1 MNIFSITCLLASFFA
16 IENAVS
22 VFRLNRRSP
31 VNITFSL
38 FTLSFAAS
46 CFCMGNGT
54 SVSTYALTRF
64 WYKMN
69 IPFGIFLPGLAL
81 HFSMFL
87 AGKRKLAMHP
97 VTLGLIYLLP
107 FFFIYKMLFSGYF
120 EADFKLTAWGWD
132 SVIDYTVGYNWIFG
146 MLYSVPVSLSTFY
159 IFSWQR
165 KLKNKE
171 EAAQASALVFPY
183 LSGMLAIIINPHF
196 WYIKESEDLNFLLN
210 MLSIFAFLVFL
221 IGTRR
226 AVNKFNFMKIR
237 AESRVDALISGL
249 MEPAMLTDLE
259 CNVICYNI
267 PAHRILKYLGKSKIS
282 NIFDVEGISESLI
295 ESVRGLVENK
305 NSTGEVIFRDF
316 INKEDNRS
324 YSIVIKKF
332 SIKEKYSAGMLW
344 FLKENQSAVSMIH
357 KFGLTERQM
366 DIIRIVLSGC
376 SNKEIAAK
384 LGIAERTVENHLFNI
399 YNKIGVTNRIELFNI
414 AVRYG
419 IIPG

>member
-22 VFRLNRRSP
+22 IFRLNRKSP

-46 CFCMGNGT
+46 CFCMANGT

-97 VTLGLIYLLP
+97 VTLGFIYILP
-107 FFFIYKMLFSGYF
+107 LFFIYKMLFSGYF

-132 SVIDYTVGYNWIFG
+132 SVIDYTAGYNWIFAL
-146 MLYSVPVSLSTFY
+146 LYSAPVSLSTFY

-165 KLKNKE
+165 KLQNKE
-171 EAAQASALVFPY
+171 EAAQASALIFPY
-183 LSGMLAIIINPHF
+183 ISGMAAIIINPHF
-196 WYIKESEDLNFLLN
+196 WYLKGSEDLNFLLN
-210 MLSIFAFLVFL
+210 MFSIFAFLVFL

-226 AVNKFNFMKIR
+226 AVKKFNFMKIR
-237 AESRVDALISGL
+237 AESKVETLISGL
-249 MEPAMLTDLE
+249 IEPAILTDLE
-259 CNVICYNI
+259 CNIICYNI
-267 PAHRILKYLGKSKIS
+267 PAHRVLKYLGKSKVS
-282 NIFDVEGISESLI
+282 NIFDFKGISESLKD
-295 ESVRGLVENK
+295 SVRGLVENA
-305 NSTGEVIFRDF
+305 NSTGEVVYSDF
-316 INKEDNRS
+316 ANTEDNRS

-332 SIKEKYSAGMLW
+332 SINEKYSAGMIW
-344 FLKENQSAVSMIH
+344 FLKEKQTAFSMVH

-366 DIIRIVLSGC
+366 DILRITLSGC

-384 LGIAERTVENHLFNI
+384 LAIAERTVENHLFNI

-414 AVRYG
+414 AVKHG
-419 IIPG
+419 IIPD